1 MWLLCGTRV
10 IAIVVQPKA
19 TPGQQLA
26 PDEVKQI
33 IQQRRERALA
43 KKQVPGAALTIGFI
57 GLSLKC
63 LLVSRWTVSFFFF
76 TRHPKLNTNAGIKQ
90 QLTPKRKSLKIDTA
104 AE

>member
-10 IAIVVQPKA
+10 IALVVQPKA

-43 KKQVPGAALTIGFI
+43 KKQVPGAALAQVFN
-57 GLSLKC
+57 GLSVKC
-63 LLVSRWTVSFFFF
+63 LLVS
-76 TRHPKLNTNAGIKQ
+76 Q
-90 QLTPKRKSLKIDTA
+90 
-104 AE
+104 